1 MATFKN
7 TDLHFLCVW
16 VFCRHVGLCAMY
28 VQCPKKPREGVGSH
42 GAGVT
47 HRQLLAAVY
56 RLSTSPPPQLLST
69 WLVSAGD
76 SQAFIFRLPAL
87 IPKPPQPILWGARQ
101 GNRLTMFSIL
111 KEVQITWEV
120 LHVRWN
126 GQAPLQKIL
135 LKTDLSRAAC
145 GPYALRSNSPELV
158 RQTSCDIHLLNQGHA
173 GFWCR

>member
-1 MATFKN
+1 MCMGLLPARRP
-7 TDLHFLCVW
+7 V
-16 VFCRHVGLCAMY
+16 RHVCA
-28 VQCPKKPREGVGSH
+28 VPEEAKRGCRIPWSWSH
-42 GAGVT
+42 T
-47 HRQLLAAVY
+47 QAAISC
-56 RLSTSPPPQLLST
+56 RLQTQQSPPPQLLST